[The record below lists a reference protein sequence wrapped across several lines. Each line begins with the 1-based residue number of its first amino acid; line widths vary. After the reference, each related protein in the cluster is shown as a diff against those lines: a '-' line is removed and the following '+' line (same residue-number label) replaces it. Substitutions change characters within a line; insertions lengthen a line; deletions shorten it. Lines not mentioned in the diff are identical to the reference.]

1 MRLMV
6 CLRLHG
12 GERIG
17 MGVLVRPRAPREW
30 PTADMRRGE
39 HGNAA
44 RKLAVVEVCTSEG
57 AR

>member
-1 MRLMV
+1 MV